1 MPKQRRL
8 LGEEKENA
16 VKILG
21 MKPNK
26 KFLQSHIKNAMG
38 KNVVLKDLHNLNAKN
53 KPTGGS
59 DFTEILK
66 EMKNYPSKYLYTYVT
81 LRDSK

>member
-26 KFLQSHIKNAMG
+26 KLLQSHIKNAMG

-53 KPTGGS
+53 KPTGGNN
-59 DFTEILK
+59 FTEILK
-66 EMKNYPSKYLYTYVT
+66 KMKKYPSKYLYTYVT
-81 LRDSK
+81 LRDCK

>member
-26 KFLQSHIKNAMG
+26 KLLQSHIKNAMG

-53 KPTGGS
+53 KQTGGNN
-59 DFTEILK
+59 FTEILK
-66 EMKNYPSKYLYTYVT
+66 EMKKYPSKYLYTYVT
-81 LRDSK
+81 LRDCK

>member
-16 VKILG
+16 AKILG

-26 KFLQSHIKNAMG
+26 KLLQSHIKNAIG

-53 KPTGGS
+53 KPKGGN

-66 EMKNYPSKYLYTYVT
+66 EMKKYPSKYRYNNVN
-81 LRDSK
+81 LRDCK

>member
-16 VKILG
+16 AKILG

-26 KFLQSHIKNAMG
+26 KLLQSHIKNAIG
-38 KNVVLKDLHNLNAKN
+38 KNVVLKDLHNLKGAVSCYTHMLLRITN
-53 KPTGGS
+53 
-59 DFTEILK
+59 LK
-66 EMKNYPSKYLYTYVT
+66 ALGQRFQV
-81 LRDSK
+81 